1 MIFERCAFLVF
12 QEFLRNNS
20 TMFSIFTILKV
31 YLSFL
36 TRTLRTDSERSG
48 NSHHHIPV
56 FLVARECLC
65 GRTEQQKL
73 ANHFRGM
80 LRISPRCVSLRQGK
94 TRREKLLL
102 DVANIMHSG
111 LREATAPSS
120 ITHHRATCSELLNF
134 VSVEGFTPL
143 HYVCDGRVSG
153 RHAAA
158 AILALWQ
165 RRTSAPTVPLLP
177 SCGSQDTVE
186 NKADAGSTGGNSSD
200 CEKASDDRSV
210 ERVGLL
216 RWLLSEPEL
225 DHKVRVPR
233 GATSLHLA
241 AQTPGSQ
248 GSELVR
254 LLVQAGGINLDALDA
269 SAAFSSGLHNLSLVG
284 STDSDSSGEGG
295 EAGHLFSALHFALQ
309 AKSWE
314 TANILLSAGAGVR
327 PEGAHP
333 SCIHVACS
341 AGAPVSLVEQLL
353 EKGRWSSSTTSGAIP
368 LPAAQHDGDQNS
380 VVWSVGSG
388 GYAATPLFL
397 AAATGSAEIVF
408 SLLATRGICIP
419 PNGKV
424 PKPAEGGSEC
434 SADTYNSESI
444 WSMKHSPSND
454 RSPLHAA
461 AIGGHTATARALID
475 AELAFAMG
483 GSVTSWLNALD
494 ATGRTPLDLAVSKG
508 KWECAQLLASADMF
522 DVKLAVK
529 GGASSALL
537 TAERSNMAIV
547 DEGSGEASALS
558 SLRESN
564 KLIMTLLKRL
574 SEAATE
580 ESLSSSAAAAA
591 ETIATIAA
599 TGGEKEVV
607 DAVDSDTLA
616 PSHDRIGLVV
626 CMNATGGAM
635 ISAAATVQPDE
646 GDDSG
651 GQQSINPA
659 SESVP
664 KIQHLHSCF
673 AEGVLY
679 SNAKGMFVPDT
690 PGRKKRRSSQ
700 PIAQLGGESGGIV
713 VNEADEDHD
722 RAAVIVQSRAR
733 QEGARRVVVAK
744 EPSAREA
751 NEHPSTPGTGVGEP
765 GGTPVSGAIDQE
777 EASVVVQSQARQ
789 ANARSDITRRI
800 DQQRE
805 KTSVEVGAVVVTR
818 IQTTQPAMGAAGGGG

>member
-1 MIFERCAFLVF
+1 
-12 QEFLRNNS
+12 
-20 TMFSIFTILKV
+20 
-31 YLSFL
+31 
-36 TRTLRTDSERSG
+36 
-48 NSHHHIPV
+48 
-56 FLVARECLC
+56 
-65 GRTEQQKL
+65 
-73 ANHFRGM
+73 M
-80 LRISPRCVSLRQGK
+80 LRISPEYVSLRQGK

-102 DVANIMHSG
+102 DVANIMRSG

-134 VSVEGFTPL
+134 VSLEGFTPL

-158 AILALWQ
+158 AILALW
-165 RRTSAPTVPLLP
+165 RRRISAPTVPLLP

-186 NKADAGSTGGNSSD
+186 NKADAGSAGGNSSD
-200 CEKASDDRSV
+200 CERASDDRSV

-216 RWLLSEPEL
+216 QWLLSEPEL

-269 SAAFSSGLHNLSLVG
+269 SAAFSSGLHSLSQIG
-284 STDSDSSGEGG
+284 STDSDSSGGG
-295 EAGHLFSALHFALQ
+295 READHLFSALHFALQ
-309 AKSWE
+309 AGSWE
-314 TANILLSAGAGVR
+314 TAKILLSAGASVR
-327 PEGAHP
+327 PEGAYP
-333 SCIHVACS
+333 SCIHVACR
-341 AGAPVSLVEQLL
+341 AGAPVSLVEELL
-353 EKGRWSSSTTSGAIP
+353 EKGGWSSSTTSGATP
-368 LPAAQHDGDQNS
+368 PSAAQHDRGLNS
-380 VVWSVGSG
+380 VVWNVGSG

-408 SLLATRGICIP
+408 LLLATRGIGIP
-419 PNGKV
+419 PNGKAS
-424 PKPAEGGSEC
+424 KPAVGGSES
-434 SADTYNSESI
+434 SADTYYSEST

-461 AIGGHTATARALID
+461 AIGGHTATARVLVD
-475 AELAFAMG
+475 AELPFAMG
-483 GSVTSWLNALD
+483 GSVSSWLNALD
-494 ATGRTPLDLAVSKG
+494 ATGRTPLDLAVSKA

-522 DVKLAVK
+522 DVKLAVE
-529 GGASSALL
+529 GGASSTLL
-537 TAERSNMAIV
+537 AAERSNMAIV
-547 DEGSGEASALS
+547 DEGPGEASALS

-580 ESLSSSAAAAA
+580 ESLPSSTAASATAAA
-591 ETIATIAA
+591 EKLATIATS
-599 TGGEKEVV
+599 GGGKEVV
-607 DAVDSDTLA
+607 DAIDSDKLA
-616 PSHDRIGLVV
+616 PSHDRIRLVAGA
-626 CMNATGGAM
+626 NATGGDT
-635 ISAAATVQPDE
+635 ISATATAQPDE

-651 GQQSINPA
+651 SQQSIDPVL
-659 SESVP
+659 EIVP

-700 PIAQLGGESGGIV
+700 SIAQLGGESGGV
-713 VNEADEDHD
+713 VVDEADEDRD
-722 RAAVIVQSRAR
+722 RAAVIIQSRAR
-733 QEGARRVVVAK
+733 QAEAKRVAAAK
-744 EPSAREA
+744 EPSARGTSEY
-751 NEHPSTPGTGVGEP
+751 PSAPGTAVGEP
-765 GGTPVSGAIDQE
+765 GGTPFSGAKDQE
-777 EASVVVQSQARQ
+777 KASIAIQSQARQ
-789 ANARSDITRRI
+789 ANASSEVTRRI

-805 KTSVEVGAVVVTR
+805 KASGEVGAVVVTTIR
-818 IQTTQPAMGAAGGGG
+818 TTQPAMPAAGGGG